1 MTGPILYV
9 MLTWLT
15 WATLTRM
22 MVGDFGERVR
32 DDSRAFDSA

>member
-15 WATLTRM
+15 WATFARIM
-22 MVGDFGERVR
+22 MGDFGERIS
-32 DDSRAFDSA
+32 DDSRAFEGV